1 MKRSRKLLA
10 LLLALVMGLTLL
22 AGCGGNTNNTANNG
36 GAANNTQTDDTQ
48 TPAEDPN
55 ETTPLVVATEQGLE
69 GKFSP
74 FFYLSNADN
83 EVVSLTQLGLLTIDR
98 VGNPVLNGIE
108 GETREYNGTD
118 YTYYGPAD
126 IEINETPEGEPEG
139 TVYYDITMRDDIVFS
154 DGEPATIDDVIFGIY
169 VYLDPTY
176 DGNST
181 MRSLPIRGLEEY
193 MSGMSPLYTLLIA
206 AGEDNTDFTYWTEE
220 QQTAFWTE
228 GLPAAGEAFAQSIVD
243 YCISAGANTAEDPRV
258 RRGSQLGL

>member
-10 LLLALVMGLTLL
+10 LLLALVMGLSLL
-22 AGCGGNTNNTANNG
+22 AGCGSNTNNTANNG

-83 EVVSLTQLGLLTIDR
+83 EVVSLTQLSLLTVDR

-118 YTYYGPAD
+118 YPYYGPAD
-126 IEINETPEGEPEG
+126 IVITENE
-139 TVYYDITMRDDIVFS
+139 
-154 DGEPATIDDVIFGIY
+154 DGSV
-169 VYLDPTY
+169 
-176 DGNST
+176 
-181 MRSLPIRGLEEY
+181 
-193 MSGMSPLYTLLIA
+193 
-206 AGEDNTDFTYWTEE
+206 
-220 QQTAFWTE
+220 
-228 GLPAAGEAFAQSIVD
+228 
-243 YCISAGANTAEDPRV
+243 
-258 RRGSQLGL
+258 

>member
-69 GKFSP
+69 G
-74 FFYLSNADN
+74 NADN

-126 IEINETPEGEPEG
+126 IVVTENEDGS
-139 TVYYDITMRDDIVFS
+139 VYYDVTMRDDIVFS

-176 DGNST
+176 GGVHV
-181 MRSLPIRGLEEY
+181 RHEP
-193 MSGMSPLYTLLIA
+193 PVH
-206 AGEDNTDFTYWTEE
+206 
-220 QQTAFWTE
+220 
-228 GLPAAGEAFAQSIVD
+228 PAD
-243 YCISAGANTAEDPRV
+243 
-258 RRGSQLGL
+258 RRR